1 MVCRSQT
8 HRRSSMPEPPIRTHN
23 APRAAFVPASAR
35 PRQCPQGSNGT
46 RTRGSRAT
54 LETSSRLLG
63 NMNTFVRRFVAGRR
77 PMAIEPTIRGTAV
90 NFHTARGASRR
101 SRAPAVGETHLG
113 DRRVDRRP
121 DRPTGP
127 VGGRAHAKEIGAATI
142 LATLGSLVLAGWLT
156 ASGTPPRAAVA
167 TPAGADQ
174 PYEFAATSVSTGSI
188 TGVTAL
194 ILICLITAAAVI
206 GLLFYSP
213 TPPRAGRGRDH
224 RRARARTAMR
234 PRRSGAALSR
244 AERHLRVRTGHG
256 ETYCSPI
263 RPRRPARSS
272 RPSSGIRRCSSTSSN
287 GR

>member
-1 MVCRSQT
+1 
-8 HRRSSMPEPPIRTHN
+8 
-23 APRAAFVPASAR
+23 
-35 PRQCPQGSNGT
+35 
-46 RTRGSRAT
+46 
-54 LETSSRLLG
+54 
-63 NMNTFVRRFVAGRR
+63 
-77 PMAIEPTIRGTAV
+77 MAIEPTIRGTAV

-101 SRAPAVGETHLG
+101 SRAPAVGEPRPGDRRLG
-113 DRRVDRRP
+113 DRTIRP
-121 DRPTGP
+121 VPGH
-127 VGGRAHAKEIGAATI
+127 GHAKEIGAATV
-142 LATLGSLVLAGWLT
+142 LATLGALVVTGWLT
-156 ASGTPPRAAVA
+156 ASGTPPRATVA
-167 TPAGADQ
+167 TPAGPDR

-194 ILICLITAAAVI
+194 ILICLITGAAVI

-213 TPPRAGRGRDH
+213 TPPRADRRRDH
-224 RRARARTAMR
+224 RRARLPQTAMR

-256 ETYCSPI
+256 EMYCSPI

>member
-1 MVCRSQT
+1 M
-8 HRRSSMPEPPIRTHN
+8 
-23 APRAAFVPASAR
+23 ARALA
-35 PRQCPQGSNGT
+35 
-46 RTRGSRAT
+46 GSRAT
-54 LETSSRLLG
+54 LKTSSRLLG
-63 NMNTFVRRFVAGRR
+63 SMNTFVRRFVAGRR

-101 SRAPAVGETHLG
+101 SRAPAVGESRLG
-113 DRRVDRRP
+113 ERRP
-121 DRPTGP
+121 DRTVGP
-127 VGGRAHAKEIGAATI
+127 ISGRAHAKEIGAATV
-142 LATLGSLVLAGWLT
+142 LATLGILVLAGWLT
-156 ASGTPPRAAVA
+156 ASGSPPRATVA
-167 TPAGADQ
+167 TPAGPDR

-194 ILICLITAAAVI
+194 ILICLITAAAMI

-213 TPPRAGRGRDH
+213 APPRAGRRHH
-224 RRARARTAMR
+224 RRGRSPQTAMR

-256 ETYCSPI
+256 ETCCSPI

-272 RPSSGIRRCSSTSSN
+272 RPSSGIRHCSSTSSN

>member
-1 MVCRSQT
+1 
-8 HRRSSMPEPPIRTHN
+8 
-23 APRAAFVPASAR
+23 
-35 PRQCPQGSNGT
+35 
-46 RTRGSRAT
+46 
-54 LETSSRLLG
+54 
-63 NMNTFVRRFVAGRR
+63 MNTFVRRFVAGRR

-101 SRAPAVGETHLG
+101 SRAPAVGESRLG
-113 DRRVDRRP
+113 RHP
-121 DRPTGP
+121 DHTIGP
-127 VGGRAHAKEIGAATI
+127 APGRAHTKEIGAATI
-142 LATLGSLVLAGWLT
+142 LATLGILALAGWLT
-156 ASGTPPRAAVA
+156 ASGTPPRATVA
-167 TPAGADQ
+167 TPAGPDQ

-213 TPPRAGRGRDH
+213 TPPRAGRRPH
-224 RRARARTAMR
+224 RRARSPLTAMR

-244 AERHLRVRTGHG
+244 AERHPRVRAGR
-256 ETYCSPI
+256 TYCSSPI
-263 RPRRPARSS
+263 RPRRPVRSS